1 MGTVPMSRRRDPIV
15 GLGEA
20 VRRMERKCAALA
32 DETEEYLMCGTSFI
46 NVFPNNAVNVP
57 QQVRAA
63 PVPRLF
69 SSNPMTLLLG
79 DRAAMRL

>member
-32 DETEEYLMCGTSFI
+32 NETNEYLMCGTSYI

-63 PVPRLF
+63 PV
-69 SSNPMTLLLG
+69 
-79 DRAAMRL
+79 MRLYSSSSVTLYL